1 MANRIEELN
10 YVPEMPEKARNIVI
24 VGAGGIVSGS
34 HLPAYKMAGYPVV
47 GIYDLDHEK
56 AEKAAKEFGIP
67 NAVPEL
73 EQLIELGVR
82 EDAVFDIAVPASKT
96 ASILRLLPDNAAVL
110 MQKPMGESI
119 EQAKEILDICHAKN
133 LTAGVNFQLRQA
145 PYMTG
150 GLWNFIHGTCGVS
163 CLAWSGWKL
172 TITAFTTLTVSAASW
187 EIQKACIAKLCS
199 IPRCRLFHRQG
210 LPLSWITAIRCV

>member
-119 EQAKEILDICHAKN
+119 
-133 LTAGVNFQLRQA
+133 
-145 PYMTG
+145 
-150 GLWNFIHGTCGVS
+150 
-163 CLAWSGWKL
+163 
-172 TITAFTTLTVSAASW
+172 
-187 EIQKACIAKLCS
+187 
-199 IPRCRLFHRQG
+199 
-210 LPLSWITAIRCV
+210 

>member
-1 MANRIEELN
+1 
-10 YVPEMPEKARNIVI
+10 MPEKARNIVI

-133 LTAGVNFQLRQA
+133 LTAGVNFQLALSQEN
-145 PYMTG
+145 G
-150 GLWNFIHGTCGVS
+150 D
-163 CLAWSGWKL
+163 
-172 TITAFTTLTVSAASW
+172 
-187 EIQKACIAKLCS
+187 IAIIDVNTS
-199 IPRCRLFHRQG
+199 QMVRLFEG
-210 LPLSWITAIRCV
+210 FAPDLELKTFSGFGDVKGMVWCTNYEGEY

>member
-119 EQAKEILDICHAKN
+119 EQAKEILDICQESDCRCE
-133 LTAGVNFQLRQA
+133 F
-145 PYMTG
+145 P
-150 GLWNFIHGTCGVS
+150 
-163 CLAWSGWKL
+163 
-172 TITAFTTLTVSAASW
+172 AASG
-187 EIQKACIAKLCS
+187 AVYD
-199 IPRCRLFHRQG
+199 CRKETHPGWRDWRYCG
-210 LPLSWITAIRCV
+210 H

>member
-145 PYMTG
+145 PYMIAARK
-150 GLWNFIHGTCGVS
+150 LIQDGVIGDIVDID
-163 CLAWSGWKL
+163 WR
-172 TITAFTTLTVSAASW
+172 VAS
-187 EIQKACIAKLCS
+187 
-199 IPRCRLFHRQG
+199 
-210 LPLSWITAIRCV
+210 